1 MASKFKVFL
10 APKFKVHFWL
20 ENWKSIFGV
29 KIQSLALKKECK
41 VGKVDHPLHYRKP
54 NYELGIW
61 MDSGVRSR
69 AVITRPN
76 MASFWTLQ
84 VFFYKTSRSFGAC
97 VKRSSSD
104 ALLCLA
110 SALVTKFFLF
120 KISGNF
126 LYLITF
132 LELHFAFLA
141 PTFWCY
147 CTLQITV
154 LENQQ
159 KVSFS

>member
-1 MASKFKVFL
+1 MSWVYGWIAES
-10 APKFKVHFWL
+10 
-20 ENWKSIFGV
+20 
-29 KIQSLALKKECK
+29 
-41 VGKVDHPLHYRKP
+41 
-54 NYELGIW
+54 
-61 MDSGVRSR
+61 RSR
-69 AVITRPN
+69 AVITVPN

-84 VFFYKTSRSFGAC
+84 VFFYKTSRSFGAF

-120 KISGNF
+120 KILGNF

-154 LENQQ
+154 LENQHKKSYFHKSHPTFFTFQ
-159 KVSFS
+159 SLLHLTHSTLSVAFKMLPFIFTWNIQLASSFFIYRK

>member
-1 MASKFKVFL
+1 MSWVYGWIAES
-10 APKFKVHFWL
+10 
-20 ENWKSIFGV
+20 
-29 KIQSLALKKECK
+29 
-41 VGKVDHPLHYRKP
+41 
-54 NYELGIW
+54 
-61 MDSGVRSR
+61 RSR
-69 AVITRPN
+69 AVITVPN

-159 KVSFS
+159 KSYFHKSHKTRLISVFQSSLHLTHLTSVHIPNSLHLTDLTSIFHSSLHLTLMFKS